1 MDEIYSTDNNIVL
14 RYNLDSRGFKTSMM
28 QKIQIRMYSCY
39 NIFILATGMLNVQII
54 YKSYS

>member
-39 NIFILATGMLNVQII
+39 NIFILVTGMLNVQII